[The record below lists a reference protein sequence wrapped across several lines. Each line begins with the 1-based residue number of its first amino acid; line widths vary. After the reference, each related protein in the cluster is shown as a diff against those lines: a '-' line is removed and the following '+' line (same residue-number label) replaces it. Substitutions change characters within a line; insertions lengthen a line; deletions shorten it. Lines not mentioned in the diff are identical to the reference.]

1 MLQAA
6 ALFLTTSFLLAGQ
19 PQVWFFVRTDCP
31 LSNRY
36 APAIERAYQTYS
48 KQNVRFLLVY
58 TEPGA
63 TKDLIEKHRQEYK
76 LTAPF
81 EIDAHH
87 AKVKQAQV
95 KFTPEVAVFSPKGEL
110 AYHGR
115 IDDQH
120 AFLGAPRR
128 PPRHNYLEEAL
139 QAVLAGRMPQRRLTL
154 GHGCAIERP
163 DIAK

>member
-1 MLQAA
+1 MFPAA
-6 ALFLTTSFLLAGQ
+6 ALFLATSSLLAAQ

-63 TKDLIEKHRQEYK
+63 SVDLIEKHRREYQ

-81 EIDAHH
+81 EIDARHT
-87 AKVKQAQV
+87 KVKQAQV
-95 KFTPEVAVFSPKGEL
+95 KFTPEVAVFRSTGEL

-120 AFLGAPRR
+120 VFLGAPKR
-128 PPRHNYLEEAL
+128 PPRHNYLEESL
-139 QAVLAGRMPQRRLTL
+139 RAVLAGRVPERRTAL

-163 DIAK
+163 DVAK